1 MELRKMQI
9 VGRAS
14 FSVTLPPDWVKENKL
29 KPSDQITITKE
40 EDGSL
45 RLVPGIIRD
54 EEKEVK
60 IRIDSDH
67 CKDSGLLKGLIF
79 GAYLRGA
86 DVIEVFSKHG
96 MSEMHSKEIR
106 DSVDSLMGLGII
118 ESTSNHVTVQSM
130 VNHSKFPV
138 RPLLKRLCELSS
150 SMFEDAIR
158 ALKDKDASLASSI
171 MQRENEVNKIYW
183 LTQRQLAAA
192 SFDKRIFNRVGLR
205 VASDINFYR
214 AGSTRMWSTATYAV
228 DIANNE
234 MGLGKASVNDEDL
247 QKIIRLG
254 KMAQEIFSNSCE
266 AFFSGDVM
274 LANQTMGGLVRFEE
288 AKDELI
294 KNLGPRIFKD
304 VQVGL
309 QLINIIRG
317 LRRIARY
324 GKAMAELTI
333 ENSATIRSNLP

>member
-40 EDGSL
+40 DDGSL
-45 RLVPGIIRD
+45 RLVPGIIRE

-60 IRIDSDH
+60 IKIDADR
-67 CKDSGLLKGLIF
+67 CKDPGLLRGLIF
-79 GAYLRGA
+79 GAYLRGG
-86 DVIEVFSKHG
+86 DTIEVVSKHG
-96 MSEMHSKEIR
+96 ISEIHSKEIR

-118 ESTSNHVTVQSM
+118 ESTSDQVTIQSM
-130 VNHSKFPV
+130 VDHSKFPV
-138 RPLLKRLCELSS
+138 RPLLKRLCELST
-150 SMFEDAIR
+150 SMYEDAMR
-158 ALKDKDASLASSI
+158 ALKDKDPSLAANV
-171 MQRENEVNKIYW
+171 MQRDNEVNKIYW

-192 SFDKRIFNRVGLR
+192 SFDKRILNKVGLKG
-205 VASDINFYR
+205 ASDINFYR

-254 KMAQEIFSNSCE
+254 KMSNDIFSDACK
-266 AFFSGDVM
+266 AFFDGDVVM
-274 LANQTMGGLVRFEE
+274 ANKTMEALGPFEE
-288 AKDELI
+288 TEEELI
-294 KNLGPRIFKD
+294 KKLGPRIFKD
-304 VQVGL
+304 VDVGL
-309 QLINIIRG
+309 RLTNIMRG

-333 ENSATIRSNLP
+333 ENSAAVRNNLP

>member
-40 EDGSL
+40 DDGSL
-45 RLVPGIIRD
+45 RLVPGIIHE

-60 IRIDSDH
+60 IKIDADR
-67 CKDSGLLKGLIF
+67 CKDPGLLRGLIV
-79 GAYLRGA
+79 GAYLRGS
-86 DVIEVFSKHG
+86 DTIEVVSKHG

-118 ESTSNHVTVQSM
+118 ESTSDHVTIQSM
-130 VNHSKFPV
+130 VDHSKFPV

-150 SMFEDAIR
+150 SMYEDAMR
-158 ALKDKDASLASSI
+158 ALKDKDASLAANI

-234 MGLGKASVNDEDL
+234 IGLGKTSVNDEDL

-254 KMAQEIFSNSCE
+254 KMAQEIFSNACE
-266 AFFSGDVM
+266 AFFNGDVV
-274 LANQTMGGLVRFEE
+274 LANKTIEALRPFEE
-288 AKDELI
+288 TREELM
-294 KNLGPRIFKD
+294 KKLGPRIFKD
-304 VQVGL
+304 VEVGL
-309 QLINIIRG
+309 RLIDIIRG

-324 GKAMAELTI
+324 GKTMAELTI
-333 ENSATIRSNLP
+333 ENSAAVRNNLP